1 MARIKMTDARR
12 IAMAE
17 EIVAA
22 GGTSLLRIPYEA
34 WHDTIDYI
42 VPPDWE
48 PGKPQWL
55 RVGREGNFTVVMP

>member
-1 MARIKMTDARR
+1 
-12 IAMAE
+12 MAE